1 MKAPLFPTC
10 SDRPQNSRMSLEI
23 VHFPHP
29 ALRFKSHPIK
39 RVDKELKMMA
49 AEMLELMYEH
59 EGVGLAANQVALP
72 LRMFVVNP
80 AGKRGEGEE
89 LVIINPVLQRPKG
102 SESDR
107 EGCLSLPG
115 LFGEV
120 MRSKQIMLSAYDLT
134 GQPIELKCEGFLAR
148 VLQHENDHLDGTMFF
163 DRMTEDARKDIGGPL
178 EEFEI
183 DFRSKQAGGAI
194 PSDEQLAKQ
203 RDQWIARYA

>member
-1 MKAPLFPTC
+1 M
-10 SDRPQNSRMSLEI
+10 
-23 VHFPHP
+23 
-29 ALRFKSHPIK
+29 LRFKSQPIK
-39 RVDKELKMMA
+39 RVDKELRMMA
-49 AEMLELMYEH
+49 EEMLELMYEH

-89 LVIINPVLQRPKG
+89 RVVINPVLQRPKG

-115 LFGEV
+115 LFGDV
-120 MRSKQIMLSAYDLT
+120 MRSKQIMLSAYDLQ
-134 GQPIELKCEGFLAR
+134 GQPIELKCEGFFAR

-163 DRMTEDARKDIGGPL
+163 DRMTEEAQKDLGGPL

-194 PSDEQLAKQ
+194 PSDEELAQQ